1 MSLVSVSDL
10 LRERIGL
17 APESLGATVLPQA
30 LETRMQALGLSAVD
44 DYAARLIH
52 DLGEFQTL
60 VADLTVAETWFFRG
74 GEIFAYL
81 ARHIAKATRQ
91 QPSGAK
97 YRVLSVPCSSG
108 EEPYSLAIALTQ
120 EGVPPASWTIQGV
133 DIDPRLIERAR
144 QGRFSQLS
152 FRETAPELRKRYFQG
167 SEGTW
172 ELDAA
177 IRSLVHFQEGNLLA
191 PWFLAGETNFDLIFC
206 RNLFIYLHPAARV
219 RALAAL
225 DQLLAPQGFLCMGHA
240 ESLDSLNSGFVRT
253 GPQPFFLYHR
263 TPGRA
268 GAGSPD
274 RAAAPSPPLVGSP
287 GGEPAALLETE
298 TRAFAPAS
306 IDLLEQARQQAD
318 NGQIQQALDTCQRH
332 LQSAGP
338 SAELFCL
345 MGVLHQARQ
354 EKEEAASRFR
364 QALYLEPA
372 HRESLM
378 HLMLLCRELGD
389 EVQATRLRDR
399 LKRNASVGD
408 DV

>member
-1 MSLVSVSDL
+1 STFAGIVSAPVGPDPEGGVRMSLVSVSDL

-17 APESLGATVLPQA
+17 APESLGATVLPHA
-30 LETRMQALGLSAVD
+30 LESRMQALGLSAVD

-60 VADLTVAETWFFRG
+60 VADLTVPETWFFRG

-81 ARHIAKATRQ
+81 ARHIAQATRQ

-120 EGVPPASWTIQGV
+120 EGVPPASWMIQGV

-152 FRETAPELRKRYFQG
+152 FRETAPELRKRYFQA

-172 ELDAA
+172 ELEPA

-191 PWFLAGETNFDLIFC
+191 PRFLAGETNFDLIFC

-253 GPQPFFLYHR
+253 GPQAFFLYHR
-263 TPGRA
+263 TPERA

-274 RAAAPSPPLVGSP
+274 RAPAPGPPPVLGSP
-287 GGEPAALLETE
+287 RRQATARLETE
-298 TRAFAPAS
+298 TRATAPTS
-306 IDLLEQARQQAD
+306 IDLLVQARQQAD
-318 NGQIQQALDTCQRH
+318 NGQIQQALDACQAH

-338 SAELFCL
+338 
-345 MGVLHQARQ
+345 
-354 EKEEAASRFR
+354 
-364 QALYLEPA
+364 
-372 HRESLM
+372 
-378 HLMLLCRELGD
+378 
-389 EVQATRLRDR
+389 
-399 LKRNASVGD
+399 
-408 DV
+408 